1 MRRYRLM
8 PREMHPRE
16 AGAMHIRDWPAD
28 ERPREKL
35 LARGVAALADA
46 ELLAIFIGC
55 GNRGRSAVDLGRAL
69 LAKHGGLRGLLDRPP
84 AELVALP
91 GLGPARVCA
100 LVAALELGTRHLGQ
114 QLQRGE
120 ALADPGQAGAYF
132 SRKLRPLPHEVFACL
147 FLDTRHR
154 VIAYEELFRGTLD
167 GSEVHPREVARRA
180 LQHNAAALIFG
191 HNHPSGNPEPSAAD
205 RAVTARLKQALAL
218 VEVRV
223 LDHFIVGDGAAT
235 SMAQRGWV

>member
-1 MRRYRLM
+1 
-8 PREMHPRE
+8 
-16 AGAMHIRDWPAD
+16 MHIRDWPED

-35 LARGVAALADA
+35 LARGAAALSDA

-55 GNRGRSAVDLGRAL
+55 GPRGQSAVDLGRQL
-69 LAKHGGLRGLLDRPP
+69 LTECGGLRGLLDRPS
-84 AELVALP
+84 AELAKLR
-91 GLGPARVCA
+91 GLGPARACA

-120 ALADPGQAGAYF
+120 SLADPDQAGAYF
-132 SRKLRPLPHEVFACL
+132 ARKLRPLPHEVFACL

-154 VIAYEELFRGTLD
+154 VLAYEELFRGTLD
-167 GSEVHPREVARRA
+167 GSEVHPREVARRCLA
-180 LQHNAAALIFG
+180 HNAAAVIFG
-191 HNHPSGNPEPSAAD
+191 HNHPSGNPEASAAD

-223 LDHFIVGDGAAT
+223 LDHFIIGDGEPS
-235 SMAQRGWV
+235 SMARRGWL

>member
-1 MRRYRLM
+1 MTRRFPTPLSAG
-8 PREMHPRE
+8 PMHD
-16 AGAMHIRDWPAD
+16 GHMHIRDWPED

-35 LARGVAALADA
+35 LARGAPALSDA

-55 GNRGRSAVDLGRAL
+55 GPRGQSAVDLGRQL
-69 LAKHGGLRGLLDRPP
+69 LSECGGLRGLLDRPSG
-84 AELVALP
+84 ELAKLR
-91 GLGPARVCA
+91 GLGPARACA

-120 ALADPGQAGAYF
+120 ALADPDQAGAYF
-132 SRKLRPLPHEVFACL
+132 ARKLRPLPHEVFACL

-154 VIAYEELFRGTLD
+154 VLAYEELFRGTLD
-167 GSEVHPREVARRA
+167 GSEVHPREVARRCLA
-180 LQHNAAALIFG
+180 HNAAAVIFG
-191 HNHPSGNPEPSAAD
+191 HNHPSGNPEASAAD

-223 LDHFIVGDGAAT
+223 LDHFIVGDGDPT
-235 SMAQRGWV
+235 SMARRGWL

>member
-1 MRRYRLM
+1 
-8 PREMHPRE
+8 
-16 AGAMHIRDWPAD
+16 MHIRDWPEQ

-35 LARGVAALADA
+35 LARGSAALSDA
-46 ELLAIFIGC
+46 ELLAIFVGC
-55 GNRGRSAVDLGRAL
+55 GRRGQNAVDLGREL
-69 LAKHGGLRGLLDRPP
+69 LGRCGGLRGLLDRTPV
-84 AELVALP
+84 ELAALP
-91 GLGPARVCA
+91 GLGPARASA

-120 ALADPGQAGAYF
+120 ALADPDQAGQYF
-132 SRKLRPLPHEVFACL
+132 VRKLRPLPHEVFACL

-167 GSEVHPREVARRA
+167 GSEVHPREVARRCLA
-180 LQHNAAALIFG
+180 HNAAAVIFG
-191 HNHPSGNPEPSAAD
+191 HNHPSGNPEASAAD

-223 LDHFIVGDGAAT
+223 LDHFIVGDGPPT